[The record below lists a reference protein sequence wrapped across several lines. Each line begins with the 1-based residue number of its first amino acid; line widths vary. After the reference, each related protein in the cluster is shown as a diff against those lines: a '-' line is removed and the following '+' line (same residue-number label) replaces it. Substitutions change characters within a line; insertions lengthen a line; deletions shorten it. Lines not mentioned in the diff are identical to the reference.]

1 MDKMISWVYGP
12 AVKKWSPK
20 VVIGHKMCGDRGC
33 TIYATEYEDHVQ
45 TVISSLP
52 DRMYE
57 AMVVGEGYFSEC
69 DYVITKS
76 NNAGPDYT
84 ETYKKGKLFHSNYRK
99 EGVRVT

>member
-1 MDKMISWVYGP
+1 MISWVYGP
-12 AVKKWSPK
+12 AVKKWFPK

-33 TIYATEYEDHVQ
+33 TTYAIEYEEHVQ
-45 TVISSLP
+45 TVFSSLP

-57 AMVVGEGYFSEC
+57 ETVFGEGYFSEF

-84 ETYKKGKLFHSNYRK
+84 VTYKQGKLFHSNYRK